1 MTSNVSPPDTKALTL
16 AFENMAK
23 MFVSSC
29 STASVNNI
37 VGEMEVRFGTMR
49 SVPGSKYPSSKP
61 ISKINYDNVVKKLLA
76 AGFTPDIPDG
86 THMMRIYRTYKDE
99 HSGLQKTSNIRAEI
113 PGIDLIQEYC
123 RGNSIQKILDLTS
136 TVSAISDKI
145 KFTKKESPMIP
156 ETTERVRDVDFTDFN
171 FRVSYKTEQDF
182 DARDPVA
189 TRIIRE
195 WSDTSKIF
203 RLLNRVRF
211 SHPTHPVFAD
221 LSIVRSSKSTNSV
234 GIPYYT
240 MQESGV
246 LGNQETYE
254 IELEVDNARVGD
266 GTEINSGEKLTNAL
280 RGVIRIVLS
289 ALQDSNY
296 PISTSERNFVL
307 DEYMGVIY
315 KDDVRGLSQVVQSR
329 HFIGPSPVTLQINNI
344 IPKDPASSMP
354 NIRHNYT
361 VTEKADGERRML
373 FVSSNGRIYTI
384 NSSMEIS
391 MTGMTVADAK
401 MHLSLVDGE
410 FIKTNKSGRVI
421 NLYAAFDIY
430 YINGK
435 SVRELAFAPSDDP
448 IVEDTVSE
456 NTKKTSA
463 GAETVLYRL
472 FILTD
477 FISKVKPKPLS
488 EGGSRGHPFRLQV
501 KTFYTSGSNQSIF
514 DGCDRILSRVSGN
527 LFEYITDGLIFTPS
541 DKAVGGEDVGVPGPK
556 TKIPWEHA
564 FKWKPPEFN
573 TIDFLV
579 RVKKNKK
586 TGVDLVSNIFQQG
599 INMDGL
605 CNVVQYKTLI
615 LTCGFSK
622 KKDGY
627 LNPFLDMINGDSA
640 LSTPTT
646 DRESDKDYLPA
657 PFYPT
662 NPSDDTAH
670 LCNVALRDC
679 GNGQLS
685 LTTEENEYFEG
696 EMIVEFR
703 YEMDDPTK
711 VGNWRWIPLRVRYDK
726 TSDLRAGNHNYGNS
740 YHVANSNWTS
750 IHNPI
755 TREMI
760 SSGTGMPTTE
770 LGNDDVY
777 YANDS
782 RKTSTRAL
790 RDFHNLYVKKR
801 LIMGV
806 SQRRGTLIDFAVGMG
821 GDLRKWTD
829 ANLKF
834 VFGIDVSRD
843 NIRNRLKGACARW
856 LTLAKTRKNI
866 PSALFA
872 TGNSSFNIRDGS
884 AFAASDPKDR
894 EISNAVFGN
903 GKHDRVFLGE
913 GVYAQYGVAKDGFDV
928 SSVQFAMHYFFE
940 NKTTL
945 NNFVRNVA
953 ECTKVGGYFIG
964 TCYDGKTVFDVL
976 RKKNEGESITIMRDG
991 VKMYELTKRFSQSA
1005 FASDDNGLGHAV
1017 DVFQESIGK
1026 IAREYLVNFE
1036 FLVRTMENYGFS
1048 LASNDEAVKMGLPGG
1063 SAMFEDL
1070 YRQFEYD
1077 IEKSPLT
1084 EANYKQAGD
1093 MGEDEKM
1100 ISFMNRYFV
1109 FRKMRNVDTAAIFR
1123 AIGLTARERREAVE
1137 AAPEAAPIMVR
1148 RRKLKV
1154 PKVVLDAGPEEA
1166 TEEAAE
1172 EAAEKEKETE

>member
-1 MTSNVSPPDTKALTL
+1 V
-16 AFENMAK
+16 
-23 MFVSSC
+23 
-29 STASVNNI
+29 
-37 VGEMEVRFGTMR
+37 
-49 SVPGSKYPSSKP
+49 
-61 ISKINYDNVVKKLLA
+61 A
-76 AGFTPDIPDG
+76 A
-86 THMMRIYRTYKDE
+86 
-99 HSGLQKTSNIRAEI
+99 
-113 PGIDLIQEYC
+113 
-123 RGNSIQKILDLTS
+123 
-136 TVSAISDKI
+136 
-145 KFTKKESPMIP
+145 
-156 ETTERVRDVDFTDFN
+156 
-171 FRVSYKTEQDF
+171 
-182 DARDPVA
+182 
-189 TRIIRE
+189 RIIRE
-195 WSDTSKIF
+195 WSDASKIF

-211 SHPTHPVFAD
+211 SHPAYPIFAD
-221 LSIVRSSKSTNSV
+221 LSIVRSSKSTNGV

-280 RGVIRIVLS
+280 RGVIRLVLG

-296 PISTSERNFVL
+296 PISASERNFVL
-307 DEYMGVIY
+307 DEYMAVIH
-315 KDDVRGLSQVVQSR
+315 KDDARGMGQVVQSR

-344 IPKDPASSMP
+344 IPKDPASTVP

-373 FVSSNGRIYTI
+373 FVSSNGRLYTI

-401 MHLSLVDGE
+401 LHLSLIDGE

-430 YINGK
+430 YMNGR
-435 SVRELAFAPSDDP
+435 SVRELAFSPSDDP
-448 IVEDTVSE
+448 ESDDIDP
-456 NTKKTSA
+456 KKTTS
-463 GAETVLYRL
+463 GRDDPVSYRL

-477 FISKVKPKPLS
+477 FISRAKPKPLS
-488 EGGSRGHPFRLQV
+488 EGGARGHPFRLQV

-514 DGCDRILSRVSGN
+514 DGCDRILTRVSGN

-541 DKAVGGEDVGVPGPK
+541 DKAVGGQEVGVPGPK
-556 TKIPWEHA
+556 KKIPWEHA

-579 RVKKNKK
+579 TVKKNKK
-586 TGVDLVSNIFQQG
+586 TGVDVVSNIFQQG
-599 INMDGL
+599 VNMDGL

-615 LTCGFSK
+615 LRCGFNK
-622 KKDGY
+622 ITDGY
-627 LNPFLDMINGDSA
+627 LNPFLDVINGVGLAPSA
-640 LSTPTT
+640 AAPLAAPEASLG
-646 DRESDKDYLPA
+646 DKEYFPA
-657 PFYPT
+657 EFYPT
-662 NPSDDTAH
+662 NPPDDTAH

-679 GNGQLS
+679 GNGKLS
-685 LTTEENEYFEG
+685 LTTEENEYFE
-696 EMIVEFR
+696 EAMIVEFR
-703 YEMDDPTK
+703 YEMNDPAK

-726 TSDLRAGNHNYGNS
+726 TSDLRAGNNNYGNS
-740 YHVANSNWTS
+740 YKVANSNWTS

-760 SSGTGMPTTE
+760 SSGMGMPTTE
-770 LGNDDVY
+770 VGDDDVY

-782 RKTSTRAL
+782 RKTSTQAL

-801 LIMGV
+801 LILGV

-821 GDLRKWTD
+821 GDLRKWAD

-843 NIRNRLKGACARW
+843 NIRNRLKGACSRW
-856 LTLAKTRKNI
+856 LTMAKTRKNI

-903 GKHDRVFLGE
+903 GKHDRVILGD

-940 NKTTL
+940 NKMTL
-945 NNFVRNVA
+945 NNFARNVA

-964 TCYDGKTVFDVL
+964 TCYDGKTVFDLL
-976 RKKNEGESITIMRDG
+976 RKKNEGESITIMREG

-1005 FASDDNGLGHAV
+1005 FASDENGLGHAV
-1017 DVFQESIGK
+1017 DMFQESIGK

-1036 FLVRTMENYGFS
+1036 FLERTMENYGFS

-1063 SAMFEDL
+1063 SAMFETL
-1070 YRQFEYD
+1070 YRQFEQD
-1077 IEKSPLT
+1077 IERSPLT
-1084 EANYKQAGD
+1084 LANYKQAGN
-1093 MGEDEKM
+1093 MGDDEKM

-1123 AIGLTARERREAVE
+1123 AMGLTARERKEMAE
-1137 AAPEAAPIMVR
+1137 AAPTAAPTAASSVVMVR
-1148 RRKLKV
+1148 RRKLNV
-1154 PKVVLDAGPEEA
+1154 PKVVLDAGPEEVA
-1166 TEEAAE
+1166 EDVAA
-1172 EAAEKEKETE
+1172 KE